1 MISQLFRDIAA
12 NRPGR
17 LSTVEPD
24 TLVAPRNAGG
34 KLNART
40 TEDLVRLI
48 SLNGVDCLPYKTFP
62 VDVAIVRGT
71 TADADGNVTMVKEA
85 LALESLAIA
94 MPRGHSRGIV
104 IVQIE
109 RIRQAN
115 SAVATKL
122 AGDLVVSE
130 PVVR

>member
-17 LSTVEPD
+17 LSIVGPD

-34 KLNART
+34 KLNARA
-40 TEDLVRLI
+40 TEDLVRSI
-48 SLNGVDCLPYKTFP
+48 SLNGVDCLLYKTFP

-71 TADADGNVTMVKEA
+71 TADADGKVTMVKEA

-94 MPRGHSRGIV
+94 MAARNSRGIV
-104 IVQIE
+104 IVKIE
-109 RIRQAN
+109 RIRQAV

-122 AGDLVVSE
+122 AGDLVVCE